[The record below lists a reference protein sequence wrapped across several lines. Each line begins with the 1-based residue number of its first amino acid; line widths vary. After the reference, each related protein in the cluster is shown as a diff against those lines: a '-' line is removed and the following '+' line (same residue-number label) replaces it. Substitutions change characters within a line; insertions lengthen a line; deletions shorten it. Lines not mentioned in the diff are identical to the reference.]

1 MSNNNIDPARKLAR
15 VLEQGKAEVQF
26 KQTKEVPVAAPRKPK
41 PTPTPKPRPRKSKIS
56 PKPAQRGRSDNSST
70 VRPNISRTRRGQAM
84 KVRPKSR
91 SASVTREPPLPTDP
105 GQLAELKAFKQQL
118 QQEQVNSWNA
128 LQKAPKSRMTEGEK
142 GKHIKDLANEDKK
155 RREFEENSRRQLEE
169 LEANRKRLQKREQE
183 LKRQQAEL
191 DRKQAEF
198 EKLKAAAD
206 LNFQAAL
213 ETGQGKPNAYTTR
226 TLAAEGPG
234 PGYEVGPLPFL
245 RRQTGSV
252 SQSGPQS
259 HVYASIT
266 EGKKKKNRK
275 RSVKNKKGNKKK
287 KKGGKVSK
295 KN

>member
-1 MSNNNIDPARKLAR
+1 MSNKGNKFDPARELAR

-26 KQTKEVPVAAPRKPK
+26 KQNKQVPVAAPRKPT
-41 PTPTPKPRPRKSKIS
+41 PTPTPTPTPRPRKSKIS
-56 PKPAQRGRSDNSST
+56 PRPAQRGKSDNSST
-70 VRPNISRTRRGQAM
+70 VKPNISRTRRGQAM

-91 SASVTREPPLPTDP
+91 SASVKREPPLPTDP

-128 LQKAPKSRMTEGEK
+128 LQRAPKSRMTEGEK

-155 RREFEENSRRQLEE
+155 RRELDANSRRQLEE

-183 LKRQQAEL
+183 LKRQQDEL
-191 DRKQAEF
+191 NRKQAEF
-198 EKLKAAAD
+198 EKLKAEAD
-206 LNFQAAL
+206 LKLKTTL
-213 ETGQGKPNAYTTR
+213 ETGQGQPNAYTTR

-234 PGYEVGPLPFL
+234 PGYEVGPLPNL
-245 RRQTGSV
+245 NQEE
-252 SQSGPQS
+252 P
-259 HVYASIT
+259 VYASA

-287 KKGGKVSK
+287 KKGGTVSK